1 MLYTKILEN
10 GVEEICKYQ
19 DYEIKEKDLKT
30 SYFWNY
36 TDVLISKQYHFRDT
50 KSYFL
55 LDSSATSE
63 MPLYAFFYTLKKDF
77 VPQLNVKRIELN
89 VSSHPSTYQKR
100 LLWKCSHKKCD
111 SHALCVVEFHCYE
124 RQICIFFYT

>member
-19 DYEIKEKDLKT
+19 DYEIKEKDLKR

-63 MPLYAFFYTLKKDF
+63 MPLYAF
-77 VPQLNVKRIELN
+77 
-89 VSSHPSTYQKR
+89 ST
-100 LLWKCSHKKCD
+100 LWKKI
-111 SHALCVVEFHCYE
+111 LFHN
-124 RQICIFFYT
+124 